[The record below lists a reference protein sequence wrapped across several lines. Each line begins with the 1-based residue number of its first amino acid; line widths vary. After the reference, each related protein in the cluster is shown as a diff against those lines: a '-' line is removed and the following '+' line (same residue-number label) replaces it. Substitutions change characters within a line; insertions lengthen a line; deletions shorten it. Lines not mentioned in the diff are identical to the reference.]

1 MNKKSFLLSVFG
13 SALLGSGIALS
24 AYHFW
29 LKDGVMGDYVHN
41 ENPPHYRNVSNH
53 VVPGNFD
60 FTYAAEVSTPTV
72 VHITTYQKVTQRN
85 YGYYNDPFQD
95 DFFRQFF
102 GDGFPGQ
109 QRQQPKSDQKEP
121 ETTEQKAGSG
131 SGVILSADGY
141 IVTNNHV
148 VKGADKI
155 EVVLNDKR
163 RYKAELIGVDPT
175 TDLAVLKIEE
185 KNLSYVKYGNS
196 DKIRVG
202 EWVVA
207 VGNPFDLTSTVTAG
221 IVSAK
226 ARNINILKDKENM
239 AIESFIQTDAAVNPG
254 NSGGALVNLQG
265 ELIGINTAIATP
277 TGTFAGYS
285 FAVPSTLVQKV
296 VEDLIKFGE
305 VQRALLGVNI
315 TEITAELK
323 EEKKLDK
330 LEGVYVA
337 GVREGSSAGE
347 AGLKEGDVILKVNEV
362 SVNSSSE
369 LQEAVALYRPGDKVN
384 ITYKRNGKIAIQAVT
399 LKNKMGNTD
408 VVKKEDR
415 AKILLFNS
423 EIREINDEER
433 EALGIEEG
441 IKVLSVGEG
450 KLKGIGIKPGFV
462 ITKVDKKAVGDP
474 TDLVNYLSNHDGA
487 LLIEGMYS
495 KSQRAYYTIGY

>member
-1 MNKKSFLLSVFG
+1 MNKNKLLLSVFG
-13 SALLGSGIALS
+13 SAMLGSAVVLG
-24 AYHFW
+24 AYHFFVSGES
-29 LKDGVMGDYVHN
+29 GVFVRN
-41 ENPPHYRNVSNH
+41 ENPPQYKLTNSTL
-53 VVPGNFD
+53 VPGNLD

-72 VHITTYQKVTQRN
+72 VHITTYQKVVQRN
-85 YGYYNDPFQD
+85 YGFNQDPFQD
-95 DFFRQFF
+95 EFFRQFF
-102 GDGFPGQ
+102 GEGFPSPYHA
-109 QRQQPKSDQKEP
+109 QPAPKGNDG

-185 KNLSYVKYGNS
+185 KNLAYVKYGNS
-196 DKIRVG
+196 DKLKIG

-285 FAVPSTLVQKV
+285 FAVPSTLVEKV
-296 VEDLIKFGE
+296 VEDLIKFGQ

-315 TEITAELK
+315 TEITADLK
-323 EEKKLDK
+323 EQKNLDK
-330 LEGVYVA
+330 IEGVYISS
-337 GVREGSSAGE
+337 VREGSSAAE
-347 AGLKEGDVILKVNEV
+347 AGLKEGDVILKINDNG
-362 SVNSSSE
+362 VNSSSE
-369 LQEAVALYRPGDKVN
+369 LQENVALYRPGDK
-384 ITYKRNGKIAIQAVT
+384 ITVIYKRNGSMKSAEVI

-408 VVKKEDR
+408 VVKKDDVQL
-415 AKILLFNS
+415 ASIFNCQ
-423 EIREINDEER
+423 IREINDEEK
-433 EALGIEEG
+433 EELGIENG
-441 IKVLSVGEG
+441 LKIITLGEG
-450 KLKGIGIKPGFV
+450 KLKNAGIKTGFV
-462 ITKVDKKAVGDP
+462 ITKVDKKAVTNP
-474 TDLVNYLSNHDGA
+474 NDLLAYLENHEGA
-487 LLIEGMYS
+487 LLIEGKYNKNQS
-495 KSQRAYYTIGY
+495 AYFSFGN